1 MENVVLLADK
11 NSKAWDFAN
20 KVRNHILTT
29 KCENVPLY
37 DLPIS
42 KFRNGE
48 LEINPTRN
56 IRKKDVYYIQDSTKD
71 PQQWWVELL
80 LIKDMTR
87 SSSANS
93 LTFVLPNLLYSRQD
107 RKVKSRVPISARA
120 LANSISKGV
129 KKIITMDLHAGQ
141 IQGFYP
147 AETPLDNLYSFP
159 EVVMYLIKN
168 YPEFLEN
175 LLIVSPDAGGVTRA
189 KSFLRKI
196 EKLTKNKCELAFMIK
211 ERPRSGE
218 VGEARF
224 VGPSPEGKNIL
235 IVDDIIDSGGTL
247 CVTAKELKKMGAKT
261 LACYATH
268 GIFTKG
274 TEELSQAFDKIL
286 TSNTH
291 YQENGNVEVIDMT
304 SLFAEAIFRAQKGH
318 SISELFD

>member
-159 EVVMYLIKN
+159 EVVRYLIKN

-286 TSNTH
+286 MSNTH

>member
-1 MENVVLLADK
+1 M
-11 NSKAWDFAN
+11 
-20 KVRNHILTT
+20 
-29 KCENVPLY
+29 
-37 DLPIS
+37 
-42 KFRNGE
+42 
-48 LEINPTRN
+48 
-56 IRKKDVYYIQDSTKD
+56 
-71 PQQWWVELL
+71 
-80 LIKDMTR
+80 
-87 SSSANS
+87 
-93 LTFVLPNLLYSRQD
+93 
-107 RKVKSRVPISARA
+107 
-120 LANSISKGV
+120 
-129 KKIITMDLHAGQ
+129 
-141 IQGFYP
+141 
-147 AETPLDNLYSFP
+147 
-159 EVVMYLIKN
+159 IKN

>member
-159 EVVMYLIKN
+159 EVERYLIKN